1 MIVSYVAAAL
11 AALAGLGIV
20 FIGFRYLTAP
30 VPTAAG
36 FGFSSHPGADTS
48 AWLNIKGVRDIV
60 SGLVVFALL
69 ATRQLHMVGLFML
82 VAALIPL
89 GDCLTVLR
97 YGGSRAL
104 AYGMHG
110 GTALAM
116 VVIGALLQL
125 S

>member
-11 AALAGLGIV
+11 AAMAGVGIM
-20 FIGFRYLTAP
+20 FIGVRYLTAP
-30 VPTAAG
+30 VASAAG
-36 FGFSSHPGADTS
+36 FGFSSQPGADVS
-48 AWLNIKGVRDIV
+48 AWLNIKGIRDVV

-69 ATRQLHMVGLFML
+69 ATGQLHMVGLFVL

-116 VVIGALLQL
+116 VIIGALLQL